1 LTQCRLALELDSAN
15 IKALYRR
22 GLAFLATDEFQ
33 KAKADLLRAYDVEPQ
48 NKEVLRGLK
57 SLKEKMEQY
66 KNRTKEVSVAMVD
79 APTAGAAN
87 SAQAPNGSPQPDD
100 KPRVAEVEGKSTTSD
115 PPSGGDAKPVIKP
128 STESDRAGS
137 KTPSAKRAPFNGY
150 DDQWREEVGVV
161 KPPVSIDEP
170 KPPAPEAP
178 AGPTETVQQDGL
190 RRRKG
195 RSHFEDHG
203 EEDGEDLK
211 PSGPDPMDMKMR
223 LVGCAALF
231 FAVMAC
237 GTGAY
242 IAAHLS

>member
-1 LTQCRLALELDSAN
+1 MELVGGQEGEA
-15 IKALYRR
+15 
-22 GLAFLATDEFQ
+22 
-33 KAKADLLRAYDVEPQ
+33 Q

-87 SAQAPNGSPQPDD
+87 SAQAPNGTPQPDD
-100 KPRVAEVEGKSTTSD
+100 KPRAAGVEGKSTTSD

-137 KTPSAKRAPFNGY
+137 KTPSAKRAPYNGY

-170 KPPAPEAP
+170 KPPAPEVP
-178 AGPTETVQQDGL
+178 AEPTDTVQQDGL
-190 RRRKG
+190 RRRNQRKIAG
-195 RSHFEDHG
+195 HFEDHG
-203 EEDGEDLK
+203 ADDEEDRK
-211 PSGPDPMDMKMR
+211 PSGKDPMDMKMR